1 MSEDSSVA
9 AQILDLRRQLTEA
22 QADLLAAQQA
32 NDAATS
38 EVSALNAK
46 LADLPKMTARLA
58 ELEGLLAS
66 PLPGSSIVTVTYS
79 DGRVKYAAPD
89 GNKYRTAVEA
99 SRHMVV
105 LALMNIGM
113 TEAQAENVMQHHDD
127 IVKALTS

>member
-32 NDAATS
+32 NDAATN

-66 PLPGSSIVTVTYS
+66 PPPGSSILTVTYS
-79 DGRVKYAAPD
+79 DGRVKYAASD

-99 SRHMVV
+99 SRHMSV
-105 LALMNIGM
+105 LALMKTGM
-113 TEAQAENVMQHHDD
+113 TEVQAENAMQHQDD